1 MIFTAILTIAG
12 LALFETIS
20 SIDNAIVNAEVLSTM
35 SEHAKRWFLSWGL
48 AFAVFAVR
56 GLLPWAIVWATT
68 PSLGPIGALTAA
80 FSGDPAVHAA
90 IEASAPILL
99 AGGGTF
105 LVFLFFHWLFLEP
118 KNFGLPGEKFFTTQ
132 GVWFYATVSFV
143 LAVIVWYAI
152 RLHPLM
158 AFGAVLGSTAFF
170 ITHGF
175 KQQAEMAE
183 KGLMHSHASDVA
195 KILLLEM
202 IDLSFS
208 VDGVLGAFAFT
219 LSVPLIIAGNGLGA
233 IIVRQLTIGNTE
245 HIKKYA
251 YLKNGAMYS
260 ILILGMIMLLDAF
273 GFAIPPWLSPA
284 ATFMVVGYFFLKSKS
299 RSPKGSG

>member
-1 MIFTAILTIAG
+1 MIFSAILTIAG

-35 SEHAKRWFLSWGL
+35 SAHAKRWFLSWGL

-56 GLLPWAIVWATT
+56 GLLPWVIVWATT
-68 PSLGPIGALTAA
+68 PSLGPLGALTAA
-80 FSGDPAVHAA
+80 FSGDPAVHEA
-90 IEASAPILL
+90 IELSAPVLL

-118 KNFGLPGEKFFTTQ
+118 KNFGLPVEKFFTAQ

-233 IIVRQLTIGNTE
+233 VIVRQLTIGNTE

-273 GFAIPPWLSPA
+273 GLQIPAWLSPVA
-284 ATFMVVGYFFLKSKS
+284 AFIIVGYFFLKSKNKS
-299 RSPKGSG
+299 A